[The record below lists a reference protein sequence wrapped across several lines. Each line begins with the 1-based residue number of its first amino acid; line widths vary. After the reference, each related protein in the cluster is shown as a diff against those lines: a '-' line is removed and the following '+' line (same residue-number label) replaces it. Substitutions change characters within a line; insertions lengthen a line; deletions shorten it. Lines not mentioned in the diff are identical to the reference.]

1 MAPGAHSLDALL
13 TVLREIFIAHVPEYP
28 AQHQHVRRYRVA
40 IGTGDARVGFQ
51 DVNAS
56 DAPGRDAST
65 CDADIV
71 IVRFDEQ
78 CLDVRASGVRL
89 QHTDDVMP
97 LPRACAD
104 DANRARGCLV
114 DRVAQTAL
122 DRDQAL

>member
-1 MAPGAHSLDALL
+1 MP
-13 TVLREIFIAHVPEYP
+13 PEYP

-40 IGTGDARVGFQ
+40 IRAGDPCVGLQ
-51 DVNAS
+51 EVHAS
-56 DAPGRDAST
+56 DARGCDAST

-71 IVRFDEQ
+71 IVGFDEQ
-78 CLDVRASGVRL
+78 CLDVRGSGVSL

-104 DANRARGCLV
+104 DANRARGFFV